1 MSDVD
6 RGPESEE
13 PAPVAPAPPVPRRR
27 SARPGLADGSPSRPG
42 IRAVRPPAPEPV
54 TDHAPPEL
62 LTPAPAGA
70 GRART
75 LPGPRRRVGPWCFVE
90 HLAAEE
96 RTDQSPA
103 HDVPVHPHTGLQ
115 LVTWIFSGAIE
126 HRTSAAPNAVVRAG
140 ELSLL
145 TAGSGASHGLAYA
158 SGDGSRTPLRAA
170 RLAALLP
177 PGALDL
183 PASLE
188 HHADLPTLAEGGV
201 RLTVAIGTACGITSP
216 ATTHRPLVCAQLE
229 LAAGSHIALPV
240 DPTFE
245 HGLLVDDGAVT
256 VDDARATVAE
266 LVVLPAGRT
275 YVRLTAGD
283 APTRLLILGGPPA
296 VDETVLWWGLAA
308 PGHEGIAT
316 ARADWA
322 AQRTRR
328 AHGADPNARFG
339 RVDDGAAPATA
350 PELAGVRLRVPGPRG
365 PRRRD

>member
-1 MSDVD
+1 M
-6 RGPESEE
+6 
-13 PAPVAPAPPVPRRR
+13 APAPPVPRRR
-27 SARPGLADGSPSRPG
+27 STRPRLADASPSRPG
-42 IRAVRPPAPEPV
+42 NRAVRPPAPEPV
-54 TDHAPPEL
+54 IALAPTEL
-62 LTPAPAGA
+62 LTPAPGRA

-75 LPGPRRRVGPWCFVE
+75 LPGARRLIGPWCFVE
-90 HLAAEE
+90 HLAADR
-96 RTDQSPA
+96 RTDQSA
-103 HDVPVHPHTGLQ
+103 ALDVPAHPHTGLQ
-115 LVTWIFSGAIE
+115 LVTWIFAGAIE
-126 HRTSAAPNAVVRAG
+126 HRTSVAPNAVVRAG

-145 TAGSGASHGLAYA
+145 TAGRGASHGLADA
-158 SGDGSRTPLRAA
+158 PDDGSGEDSRTPLRAA
-170 RLAALLP
+170 RLASLLP
-177 PGALDL
+177 PGTLDI
-183 PASLE
+183 PARLE
-188 HHADLPTLAEGGV
+188 HHTDLPTLAEGGV

-216 ATTHRPLVCAQLE
+216 ATTHRPLACAQLE
-229 LAAGSHIALPV
+229 LAAGSHIALPL

-296 VDETVLWWGLAA
+296 GDETVLWWGLAA
-308 PGHEGIAT
+308 PDHEGIAT

-328 AHGADPNARFG
+328 AHGADRTARFG

-350 PELAGVRLRVPGPRG
+350 PDLAGIRLRVPGPRG
-365 PRRRD
+365 PRLRD